1 MSECGSSCNP
11 CGDAPRETAPTPTR
25 HPVML
30 GTAGHVDHG
39 KTSLVRM
46 ITGCETDRL
55 AEEKQRG
62 LTIELG
68 FAPCKFDNGDIVGIV
83 DVPGHVGFI
92 RNMVAGAQGVDVVML
107 VIAADDGIM
116 PQTQEHLD
124 ILRLM
129 GTRFGLVVLTKID
142 LVSPQRREDVVR
154 EVQTFLQGTF
164 LEGKAVCPMSNISGE
179 GYWEF
184 RAALDA
190 EVERAKPRDPAGTF
204 GMWVERRFPVHGFGT
219 VVSGIPRSG
228 RIALGDTLWAFPGG
242 AQTRVRGMEVYGRDS
257 AEAFSGQCVAMNLSG
272 GDRDSMDKGS
282 FLSAAKVEA
291 STFFEAEIE
300 LLPRLGKALKTH
312 TQIQLHVGTTHVN
325 ARVVFLETPAA
336 LLPGGRTF
344 AQLRLESEL
353 PVIPGERFILRGQDS
368 GMLTTLGGGRVVT
381 VSRRKQKCK
390 QAILLE
396 RLAELATV
404 LDDEPQSLVDCYL
417 RTHPAAMTASKV
429 CSELALAPQPGKEIL
444 DALKTAGTIVD
455 AGENRVVHRDVLAT
469 FAQAAGERLALY
481 HEENPDSPGA
491 SAAELTGRMRLDAS
505 LAKLVVA
512 HGLAGGTIAQTGN
525 VYHAPGF
532 STGPKLS
539 PLEAKLEAIL
549 RETPLTPPR
558 PDQLAERVH
567 QHQAVVDA
575 ALDNLVRVARA
586 VKLDKKVIM
595 HVDGVE
601 LAKPVVL
608 ELFRKKSNFETV
620 EFRTA
625 LGVSRKYA
633 VPLLDYLD
641 QQKWTVRNANLRRI
655 GSAAKAILENESS

>member
-1 MSECGSSCNP
+1 
-11 CGDAPRETAPTPTR
+11 
-25 HPVML
+25 ML

-107 VIAADDGIM
+107 VIAADDGVM

-142 LVSPQRREDVVR
+142 LVSPQRREDVVA
-154 EVQTFLQGTF
+154 EVRAFLAGTF

-184 RAALDA
+184 RAALDE
-190 EVERAKPRDPAGTF
+190 EVQRAKPRDPAGTF
-204 GMWVERRFPVHGFGT
+204 GLWIERRFPVHGFGT

-242 AQTRVRGMEVYGRDS
+242 AQTRVRGMEVYGRD
-257 AEAFSGQCVAMNLSG
+257 AKEAFSGQCVAMNLSG
-272 GDRDSMDKGS
+272 ADRDSMDKGS

-300 LLPRLGKALKTH
+300 LLPRLAKPLKTH

-325 ARVVFLETPAA
+325 ARVVFLETPSP
-336 LLPGGRTF
+336 LLPGGHTF

-368 GMLTTLGGGRVVT
+368 GMLTTLGGGRVIT

-390 QAILLE
+390 QPALLE
-396 RLAELATV
+396 RLAALAGV
-404 LDDEPQSLVDCYL
+404 LDDEPQSLVECYL
-417 RTHPAAMTASKV
+417 RTHPRAMTASEI
-429 CSELALAPQPGKEIL
+429 CSELALAAAPAKTIL
-444 DALKTAGTIVD
+444 DALMTAGTILD
-455 AGENRVVHRDVLAT
+455 AGNNRVVHRDVLAA
-469 FAQAAGERLALY
+469 FVEAMQLDLGLY
-481 HEENPDSPGA
+481 HEDHPASPGA
-491 SAAELTGRMRLDAS
+491 SGDELTQRLRMDAA
-505 LAKLVVA
+505 LAKRVIA
-512 HGLAGGTIAQTGN
+512 CGLAEGQIAQTGN

-539 PLEAKLEAIL
+539 PLEAKLETIL
-549 RETPLTPPR
+549 REAPLTPPR
-558 PDQLAERVH
+558 PDQLAEQVDAS
-567 QHQAVVDA
+567 QQAVDA

-595 HVDGVE
+595 HVDGIE

-608 ELFRKKSNFETV
+608 DLFRKGPNFETV

-655 GSAAKAILENESS
+655 GSAAAAILNEESS

>member
-1 MSECGSSCNP
+1 
-11 CGDAPRETAPTPTR
+11 
-25 HPVML
+25 ML

-107 VIAADDGIM
+107 VIAADDGVM

-142 LVSPQRREDVVR
+142 LVSPQRREDVIA

-184 RAALDA
+184 RAALDE
-190 EVERAKPRDPAGTF
+190 EVQRAKPRDPAGTF
-204 GMWVERRFPVHGFGT
+204 GMWIERRFGVHGFGA

-242 AQTRVRGMEVYGRDS
+242 AQTRVRGMEVYGRD
-257 AEAFSGQCVAMNLSG
+257 AKEAFSGQCVAMNLSG
-272 GDRDSMDKGS
+272 ADRDSMAKGS

-300 LLPRLGKALKTH
+300 LLPRLGKPLKTH
-312 TQIQLHVGTTHVN
+312 TQIQLHVGTTHVL
-325 ARVVFLETPAA
+325 ARVVFLETPSPLA
-336 LLPGGRTF
+336 PGGHTV

-390 QAILLE
+390 QPALLE
-396 RLAELATV
+396 RLAALAAV
-404 LDDEPQSLVDCYL
+404 LDDEPQALVDCYL
-417 RTHPAAMTASKV
+417 RTHPQAMTAAKI
-429 CSELALAPQPGKEIL
+429 CSELALADAPAKTIL
-444 DALKTAGTIVD
+444 DTLRAAGTIID
-455 AGENRVVHRDVLAT
+455 AGENRVIHRDVLAG
-469 FAQAAGERLALY
+469 FADAMRASLEAY
-481 HEENPDSPGA
+481 HDEQPDSPGA
-491 SAAELTGRMRLDAS
+491 SGKELAERIGLDAG
-505 LAKLVVA
+505 LAKKALA
-512 HGLAGGTIAQTGN
+512 LGLDARTIAQTGN

-532 STGPKLS
+532 STGPQLS

-558 PDQLAERVH
+558 PDQLAEQVRAS
-567 QHQAVVDA
+567 QQAVDA
-575 ALDNLVRVARA
+575 ALDNLVRMARA

-595 HVDGVE
+595 HVDGIE
-601 LAKPVVL
+601 LAKPVIL
-608 ELFRKKSNFETV
+608 NLFRKKSNFETV

-655 GSAAKAILENESS
+655 GAKAAAILNKESS